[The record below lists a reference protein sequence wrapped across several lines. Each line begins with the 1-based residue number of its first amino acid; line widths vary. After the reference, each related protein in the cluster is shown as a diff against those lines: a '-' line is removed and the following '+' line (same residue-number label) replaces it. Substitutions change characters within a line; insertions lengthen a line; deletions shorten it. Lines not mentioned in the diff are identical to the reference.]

1 MVPSIVRQS
10 VILKCLQ
17 QKSTLLGNYEFY
29 YAAGL
34 FVRLSG
40 VQIQASLAPKDL
52 VEALAEGLREYDPQ
66 DPREIHLKKILT
78 VFHPEEKKEE
88 IMDELFL
95 QGVNEAHLWQVNIPS

>member
-40 VQIQASLAPKDL
+40 VQIKPSLAPKEL
-52 VEALAEGLREYDPQ
+52 AGALSEGLLSYEPS

-95 QGVNEAHLWQVNIPS
+95 QGVNEKYVWQVSLPI

>member
-17 QKSTLLGNYEFY
+17 QKSTLLGNYEYY

-40 VQIQASLAPKDL
+40 VQIPSGLEPKELAK
-52 VEALAEGLREYDPQ
+52 ALSEGLSSYEPD
-66 DPREIHLKKILT
+66 DPREIHLKATLA
-78 VFHPEEKKEE
+78 VFHPEEKKEAV
-88 IMDELFL
+88 MDELFSE
-95 QGVNEAHLWQVNIPS
+95 GMNEAHLWQVNLSS